1 MATAFWGMQKGKR
14 GLLVKY
20 RNAANLWIGPLRARG
35 CRTLEQ
41 ARRFAEDKERQAERQ
56 RHCLEPLTTDH
67 HLTYGDLKDSWWKH
81 DGRHRRS
88 DSKHAFLA
96 SLGKHLDEL
105 RPFVLNPATAGAF
118 ADRLQELL
126 QQKLEQK
133 EIAAGTYNHLRA
145 GVFRIFESAR
155 DPKRRLW
162 NGENPVRWVKRAVVV
177 KGRREV
183 LSREQVLPVLAA
195 FPEPSLGAPWRWAAA
210 ICLYTGAR
218 PGEAMGLWKED
229 VDLGVRRMWLRR
241 SWSAPL
247 PKDKEPREVLIV
259 PELVPYLEAAMRA
272 SPNHLVFPRGDGSV
286 FPPTTRW
293 NLVDHL
299 RRATVAAGFVAH
311 YEHTCRRCKS
321 RARRRIQ
328 GAPREWSWKFADTEQ
343 RTCPTC
349 RMKLW
354 ITAVPRPIGFKDL
367 RHSHATILRKQ
378 RVDLGT
384 VQKELG
390 HSSSE
395 ITARV
400 YDQSALEDDRQAIER
415 ALTFAPLAPTPKPP
429 TPARHG
435 EPVVRLTAVGKSEGP
450 ATSGFPRG
458 GGAFRWS
465 GRLDLNQ
472 RPLAPQASALPGCA
486 TPRYGSAGAA
496 S

>member
-1 MATAFWGMQKGKR
+1 
-14 GLLVKY
+14 
-20 RNAANLWIGPLRARG
+20 
-35 CRTLEQ
+35 
-41 ARRFAEDKERQAERQ
+41 
-56 RHCLEPLTTDH
+56 
-67 HLTYGDLKDSWWKH
+67 
-81 DGRHRRS
+81 
-88 DSKHAFLA
+88 
-96 SLGKHLDEL
+96 
-105 RPFVLNPATAGAF
+105 
-118 ADRLQELL
+118 
-126 QQKLEQK
+126 
-133 EIAAGTYNHLRA
+133 
-145 GVFRIFESAR
+145 
-155 DPKRRLW
+155 
-162 NGENPVRWVKRAVVV
+162 
-177 KGRREV
+177 
-183 LSREQVLPVLAA
+183 
-195 FPEPSLGAPWRWAAA
+195 
-210 ICLYTGAR
+210 
-218 PGEAMGLWKED
+218 
-229 VDLGVRRMWLRR
+229 
-241 SWSAPL
+241 
-247 PKDKEPREVLIV
+247 
-259 PELVPYLEAAMRA
+259 
-272 SPNHLVFPRGDGSV
+272 
-286 FPPTTRW
+286 
-293 NLVDHL
+293 
-299 RRATVAAGFVAH
+299 
-311 YEHTCRRCKS
+311 
-321 RARRRIQ
+321 
-328 GAPREWSWKFADTEQ
+328 
-343 RTCPTC
+343 
-349 RMKLW
+349 MKLW